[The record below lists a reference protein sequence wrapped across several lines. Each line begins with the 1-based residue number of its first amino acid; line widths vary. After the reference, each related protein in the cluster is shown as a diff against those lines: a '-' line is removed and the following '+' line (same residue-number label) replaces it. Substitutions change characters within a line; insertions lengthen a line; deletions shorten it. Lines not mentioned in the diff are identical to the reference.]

1 MPKFGLS
8 STQKLETLDPRLQRV
23 LNRAILD
30 GPDFSIICG
39 HRTEEDQNSAYDSG
53 NSKKRFPESLHN
65 VNPSRAV
72 DIVPYGGKD
81 VWGDTIRFGQ
91 IAGWIL
97 RCAEEEGVKIRWGGD
112 WRQNWRTTASSFFDG
127 GHFELA
133 ED

>member
-1 MPKFGLS
+1 MSTSYFQFHQTLLQNLYKF
-8 STQKLETLDPRLQRV
+8 TDQTLD
-23 LNRAILD
+23 A
-30 GPDFSIICG
+30 S
-39 HRTEEDQNSAYDSG
+39 HRTEEDQNAAYDAG

-65 VNPSRAV
+65 VSPSRAV
-72 DIVPYGGKD
+72 DIVPYGGHD
-81 VWGDTIRFGQ
+81 VWGDTIRFGM

-112 WRQNWRTTASSFFDG
+112 WRQNWRTTVSSFFDG